1 MSPSRREHCSGII
14 VSMATTPDQADI
26 QVGTMGGIPV
36 VRYGP
41 NSHFKS
47 GKSMAQQTLLAFRTL
62 IDDDNGDV
70 RVVHPEAILED

>member
-1 MSPSRREHCSGII
+1 
-14 VSMATTPDQADI
+14 
-26 QVGTMGGIPV
+26 MGGIPV

-62 IDDDNGDV
+62 IDDDDI